1 MTEPY
6 VKASIEKS
14 VRIYVVEEELSRKLL
29 RDNNYVRN
37 AEAASNVMMFERL
50 VNLAGDLAFSN
61 LRERLMRCLMEYGA
75 EAENGEICVT
85 HEELA
90 NNLGTSREVVSRLLK
105 DMAKEGHLSMQR
117 KRIILNKDKT
127 LLKHD

>member
-1 MTEPY
+1 
-6 VKASIEKS
+6 
-14 VRIYVVEEELSRKLL
+14 
-29 RDNNYVRN
+29 
-37 AEAASNVMMFERL
+37 
-50 VNLAGDLAFSN
+50 
-61 LRERLMRCLMEYGA
+61 MRCLMEYGA

-90 NNLGTSREVVSRLLK
+90 NNLGISREVVSRLLK